1 MAIRSKNAASPKA
14 QLRKGE
20 THVNAVKEKFPEG
33 FVRAEW
39 VHEEE
44 VVITVTVDAAPDV
57 FEFLYY
63 ERGGWFCQMAGNDE
77 RSINGK
83 FVLYYILS
91 MEEEDRCYVMMR
103 VEVPRVSGEFKATS
117 AKVPATV
124 WAEREVQDLFGLHAI
139 GIIDNRNLVLPDDW
153 PQGLYPLRKD
163 SMDYRYRPE
172 PTGDLETYE
181 FLNEFNERETTIMPM
196 GPLHITSDEPGHF
209 RLFVEGENIIDADY
223 RLFFIHRGMEKC
235 AEGRMNYDSVPFLA
249 ERVCGICGFAHA
261 NAYTEAVERSQGIEV
276 PLRAQYIRALV
287 LETERLHSHLLNIGL
302 ASHYTGFDTGFNHFF
317 RAREKS
323 MDLAE
328 MITGAR
334 KTYGLDLIGGVRRD
348 ILAEQKLATIKHLE
362 DLRKEV
368 KGLVEELLG
377 TPNFYKRCTGVGV
390 LDKQVARDYSPVGP
404 MVRGSGFAR
413 DARWLHPFDGY
424 VPLAEKHKPITADSC
439 DVLGRTQVRIG
450 EVLDSMDMIQ
460 ELLEADL
467 PKGPVLTEGWT
478 YKPHKF
484 AMAANEAPR
493 GENVHWIMTGDSQKL
508 YRWRCRAATYNNW
521 PVLRYMF
528 RGNTISDAALIV
540 GSLDPCYSCTE
551 RVTIVDVNKKRSQSV
566 TVQELKDYAHNRKH
580 SPINL

>member
-1 MAIRSKNAASPKA
+1 MTDTTNKTLRMGESHVIAA
-14 QLRKGE
+14 Q
-20 THVNAVKEKFPEG
+20 EKFPG
-33 FVRAEW
+33 AIQRVEW

-44 VVITVTVDAAPDV
+44 VCITVDLDVAPSV
-57 FEFLYY
+57 IEFLYY
-63 ERGGWFCQMAGNDE
+63 GRGGWFCQMAGNDE
-77 RSINGK
+77 RSINGH
-83 FVLYYILS
+83 FALYYILS
-91 MEEEDRCYVMMR
+91 MEEEDRCYMLVR
-103 VEVPRVSGEFKATS
+103 VEVPRVSGVFKS
-117 AKVPATV
+117 VSPKVPAVV
-124 WAEREVQDLFGLHAI
+124 WAEREVQDLFGLHAQ

-153 PQGLYPLRKD
+153 PQGLHPLRKD
-163 SMDYRYRPE
+163 SMDYRFRPE

-181 FLNEFNERETTIMPM
+181 FLKETGERETTIMPM

-209 RLFVEGENIIDADY
+209 RLYVEGEDIIDADY
-223 RLFFIHRGMEKC
+223 RMFFIHRGLEKC
-235 AEGRMNYDSVPFLA
+235 AEARMNYDAVPFIA

-261 NAYTEAVERSQGIEV
+261 NAYTESVERGQGIEV

-302 ASHYTGFDTGFNHFF
+302 ASHYCGFDTGFNHFF

-348 ILAEQKLATIKHLE
+348 ILAEQKLSTLKYLE
-362 DLRKEV
+362 DLRAEV
-368 KGLVEELLG
+368 KGLVEELMS
-377 TPNFYKRCTGVGV
+377 TPNFYKRAAGVGV
-390 LDKQVARDYSPVGP
+390 LDKKVARDYSPVGP
-404 MVRGSGFAR
+404 LVRGSGFAR

-424 VPLAEKHKPITADSC
+424 KSLAGAHKPITYDTC
-439 DVLGRTQVRIG
+439 DVLARTQVRID

-460 ELLEADL
+460 ELLESDL
-467 PKGPVLTEGWT
+467 PGGPILTEGWT

-493 GENVHWIMTGDSQKL
+493 GENVHFVMSGDSQKV

-551 RVTIVDVNKKRSQSV
+551 RVSIVDVKKHREQTV
-566 TVQELKDYAHNRKH
+566 TMQQLKDYAHNRTH
-580 SPINL
+580 SPITM